1 MRRTLKMPTPGSI
14 QAGQTATVNIPLG
27 PTYHR
32 FYIEMTATNDVDPA
46 ALIPPADWGLYIG
59 DIRLNVNGNTKIE
72 VAAADLVKLNGYHGE
87 ATAPGVLVMYL
98 SQPWMR
104 TPEGE
109 DDTSYGTFS
118 GMNSFTM
125 EMDLKPGITVTELKV
140 SAVVTGAS
148 PFGPHLVIKRNA
160 GQSSLVG
167 EKEYSDFPRGAYNM
181 MAFHLTTA
189 AIGKVRVEADGV
201 ELMEQSKVLRD
212 VHQSVAEKTPQAGMT
227 HIDFLAENRIIESVP
242 MTPQDFRLKLDFSAV
257 DQNFHIY
264 SYSIQGP

>member
-1 MRRTLKMPTPGSI
+1 MRRILKMPTPGSI

-32 FYIEMTATNDVDPA
+32 LYIEMTATNDGDAA
-46 ALIPPADWGLYIG
+46 ALVAPNEWPDYIG
-59 DIRLNVNGNTKIE
+59 DLRLNVNGNTKIE
-72 VAAADLVKLNGYHGE
+72 VSAADLVKLNAYHGE
-87 ATAPGVLVMYL
+87 NTINGILTLFL

-109 DDTSYGTFS
+109 DDTSYGTLA
-118 GMNSFTM
+118 GMNSFTL
-125 EMDLKPGITVTELKV
+125 EMDLKAGITVTELKV
-140 SAVVTGAS
+140 SAVVTGGSA
-148 PFGPHLVIKRNA
+148 FGPHLVIKRNA

-181 MAFHLTTA
+181 MGFHLTTEN
-189 AIGKVRVEADGV
+189 IGKVRVEADGV
-201 ELMEQSKVLRD
+201 ELMELSKVLRD
-212 VHQSVAEKTPQAGMT
+212 VHQKVADKTPQAGMT
-227 HIDFLAENRIIESVP
+227 HIDFLNENRIIESVP
-242 MTPQDFRLKLDFSAV
+242 MTPQDFRLKLGFTAT